1 VQLLKRPKIIKLAIL
16 TALICGHGA
25 VAQSEINSADSDLR
39 QIRET
44 FNVPDDDHGV
54 LKVSK
59 RVYESDEYG
68 TSVTG
73 IYVRVPYLYKD
84 KLCVLEKHT
93 KLGTK
98 VDNVIQWR
106 ADSESVNLQ
115 YWFAATTGD
124 CDVSSDEDVPNA
136 VHVNDP
142 IDIDSVLEIME
153 FERGLIQQAIARL
166 DGAQFGEWMDSHL
179 TEISIAE
186 RLQDLPVDGPFFGAS
201 YSLQF
206 KTHGPVVYFR
216 RVDDQFQIE
225 KVGSWVF

>member
-1 VQLLKRPKIIKLAIL
+1 MISGISAIVQGE
-16 TALICGHGA
+16 T
-25 VAQSEINSADSDLR
+25 SSNDSDLQ

-54 LKVSK
+54 LTITK
-59 RVYESDEYG
+59 RNYG
-68 TSVTG
+68 SEIEG

-84 KLCVLEKHT
+84 RLCVFERHT

-98 VDNVIQWR
+98 VENVIQWV
-106 ADSESVNLQ
+106 ADSESVSFQ
-115 YWFAATTGD
+115 YWFATPVGY
-124 CDVSSDEDVPNA
+124 CDASGDEDVPNA

-166 DGAQFGEWMDSHL
+166 DGAQYGEWMDSSL
-179 TEISIAE
+179 TEISLTE
-186 RLQDLPVDGPFFGAS
+186 RLQDLPIDGPFFGAS
-201 YSLQF
+201 YRLPY

-216 RVDDQFQIE
+216 RVDGQFKIE
-225 KVGSWVF
+225 KVGAWML